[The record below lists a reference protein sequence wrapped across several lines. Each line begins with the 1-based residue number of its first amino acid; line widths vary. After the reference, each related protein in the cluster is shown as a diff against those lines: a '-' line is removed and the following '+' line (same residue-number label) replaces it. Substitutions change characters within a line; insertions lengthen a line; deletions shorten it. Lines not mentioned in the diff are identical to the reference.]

1 MSQFANL
8 FGWVKLTCDPSHFVT
23 RCMHLCS
30 LSAVCL
36 CDTSFTLLTYRA
48 GHLRIQ
54 RSSLYSIINLH
65 FNETSLY
72 IHQCLSIS
80 NSWTQIARIP
90 SLTVAP
96 LRSTTAQCPPPPPS
110 ARSLL
115 SLSPALPLRAT
126 VTLQVPAS
134 PSVTLLLLPRLHR
147 APSPSPLHRP
157 VCWSWVQE
165 LRSTTVTISVKCP
178 AANWLLDKSPLKNL
192 EHEVL
197 VVWRGE
203 K

>member
-48 GHLRIQ
+48 GHFRIQ
-54 RSSLYSIINLH
+54 RSSLYTIINLH

-115 SLSPALPLRAT
+115 SLSP
-126 VTLQVPAS
+126 S
-134 PSVTLLLLPRLHR
+134 P
-147 APSPSPLHRP
+147 PSPRHLHPPSARLSLRHPPPPSSPPPRPHPSLLHRP

-178 AANWLLDKSPLKNL
+178 AARWLLDKGPLKNL